1 MFIVWFL
8 KEEVY
13 WGCNR
18 EYRYSVWVYNSYI
31 IIMEEIE
38 REFRYS
44 VSECELYNKDL

>member
-18 EYRYSVWVYNSYI
+18 EYRYSVWVCNSYLI
-31 IIMEEIE
+31 ITEEIE